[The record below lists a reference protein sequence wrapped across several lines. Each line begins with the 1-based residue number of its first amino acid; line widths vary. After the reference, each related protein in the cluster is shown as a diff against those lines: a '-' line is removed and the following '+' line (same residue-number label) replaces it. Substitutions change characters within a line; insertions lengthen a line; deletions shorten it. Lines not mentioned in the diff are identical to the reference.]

1 MLTILFY
8 LFLALKSH
16 DFKGR
21 KQSFFS
27 FIQLIYNDL
36 KIIIN

>member
-8 LFLALKSH
+8 LFLALKSP

-21 KQSFFS
+21 KQSFFL